1 MMAIKKAA
9 RAKPVPPIMVHKG
22 GSPKLT
28 IMVHKGRK
36 PKIDHYTTKI
46 ETILKTTK

>member
-1 MMAIKKAA
+1 M
-9 RAKPVPPIMVHKG
+9 AKPIPPIMVRKG

-28 IMVHKGRK
+28 ILVRKGK
-36 PKIDHYTTKI
+36 PKTDHYTTKI